1 MEEGPNDGRP
11 VKGIAMS
18 SELFTAED
26 LRQIRAEGQSEAQ
39 VREQI
44 ELFQRGFPPV
54 NLNRPCTVDDGIVVL
69 SKEDQDCFVQ
79 RHEQECRKNRMIK
92 FVPAS
97 GAASRMFREWFE
109 HLDRGALPSEAAGD
123 QLICDLRRFAFFEDL
138 RAAIRR
144 QGRNLDIWIAE
155 RRYGDILNCILTE
168 AGLNYGNLP
177 KALLKFHDYPAGSR
191 AALDEHLVEAAL
203 YARGGDGVCRVHFTL
218 SGEHEEI
225 VRDHL
230 TRVRSRY
237 EALYGV
243 SFDISLSIQSSSTN
257 TLAVDL
263 ENRPLRDDAGR
274 LVFRPGGH
282 GSLLVNMNSLNDS
295 DIVFLKNIDNVV
307 PDRLKPPTVHYKKVL
322 SGCLISLQEEIFRCL
337 KKIAGGLLAEDEL
350 EAVIRFCREKLH
362 IGFPPG
368 FGDLSPAARQR
379 LLFSRLNRPV
389 RLCGMVKNEGEPGGG
404 PFWVDEEDGTQSL
417 QIIEESQ
424 VDPHSASQRAIWSA
438 ATHFNPVDLV
448 CGVRDF
454 QGRKFDLMQFVNRK
468 TYSISLKSEK
478 GRALRALERP
488 GLWNGSMHGWT
499 TVFVEVP
506 VETFNPVKTIHD
518 LLRPQHLPGR

>member
-1 MEEGPNDGRP
+1 
-11 VKGIAMS
+11 MS
-18 SELFTAED
+18 TARFTED
-26 LRQIRAEGQSEAQ
+26 DLSQIQEEGQSEAQ

-54 NLNRPCTVDDGIVVL
+54 VLNRPCTMDDGIVVIP
-69 SKEDQDCFVQ
+69 KEDQDRFVQ
-79 RHEQECRKNRMIK
+79 CHERECRKNRMRK

-97 GAASRMFREWFE
+97 GAASRMFKEWFE
-109 HLDRGALPSEAAGD
+109 CLDRGAFPSEAAGGEF
-123 QLICDLRRFAFFEDL
+123 IRDLRQFAFYEDL

-144 QGRNLDIWIAE
+144 RGGSPDTWFAE

-177 KALLKFHDYPAGSR
+177 KALLKFHEYPAGSR
-191 AALDEHLVEAAL
+191 AAIEEHLVEAAR
-203 YARGGDGVCRVHFTL
+203 YARGGDGVCRIHFTV
-218 SGEHEEI
+218 SGEHGEI
-225 VRDHL
+225 VREHL
-230 TRVRSRY
+230 SRVRQRY
-237 EALYGV
+237 EESCGV
-243 SFDISLSIQSSSTN
+243 SFDIALSIQSPSTN

-263 ENRPLRDDAGR
+263 ENRPFRDDAGR

-282 GSLLVNMNSLNDS
+282 GSLLVNMNGMNDS
-295 DIVFLKNIDNVV
+295 DIVFLKNIDNIA
-307 PDRLKPPTVHYKKVL
+307 PDRLKPATVHYKKVL
-322 SGCLISLQEEIFRCL
+322 SGCLISLQEEIFRYL
-337 KKIAGGLLAEDEL
+337 KRMAEGPLTEDAQNA
-350 EAVIRFCREKLH
+350 AVRFCREKLH

-368 FGDLSPAARQR
+368 FDDLSPAAQRQ

-389 RLCGMVKNEGEPGGG
+389 RVCGMVKNEGEPGGG
-404 PFWVDEEDGTQSL
+404 PFWVVEEDGAQSV

-424 VDPHSASQRAIWSA
+424 VDPHSAPQRAIWSA

-454 QGRKFDLMQFVNRK
+454 QGRKFDLMRYVNRK
-468 TYSISLKSEK
+468 TFSISLKSEK

-499 TVFVEVP
+499 TIFVEVP
-506 VETFNPVKTIHD
+506 IETFNPVKTVYD
-518 LLRPQHLPGR
+518 LLRPQHLPGL

>member
-1 MEEGPNDGRP
+1 
-11 VKGIAMS
+11 MS
-18 SELFTAED
+18 TARFTED
-26 LRQIRAEGQSEAQ
+26 DLSQIQEEGQSEAQ

-54 NLNRPCTVDDGIVVL
+54 VLNRPCTMDDGIVVIP
-69 SKEDQDCFVQ
+69 KEDQDRFVQ
-79 RHEQECRKNRMIK
+79 CHERECRKNRMRK

-97 GAASRMFREWFE
+97 GAASRMFKEWFE
-109 HLDRGALPSEAAGD
+109 CLDRGAFPSEAAGGEF
-123 QLICDLRRFAFFEDL
+123 IRDLRQFAFYEDL

-144 QGRNLDIWIAE
+144 RGGSPDTWFAE

-177 KALLKFHDYPAGSR
+177 KALLKFHEYPAGSR
-191 AALDEHLVEAAL
+191 AAIEEHLVEAAR
-203 YARGGDGVCRVHFTL
+203 YTRGGDGVCRIHFTV

-225 VRDHL
+225 VRQHL
-230 TRVRSRY
+230 SRVRQRY
-237 EALYGV
+237 EESCGV
-243 SFDISLSIQSSSTN
+243 SFDIALSIQSPSTN

-263 ENRPLRDDAGR
+263 ENRPFRDDAGR

-282 GSLLVNMNSLNDS
+282 GSLLVNMNGLNGG

-307 PDRLKPPTVHYKKVL
+307 PDRLKSETVHYKKVL
-322 SGCLISLQEEIFRCL
+322 SGCLIRLQEEIFHF
-337 KKIAGGLLAEDEL
+337 LARMAEGPLETGER
-350 EAVIRFCREKLH
+350 EAVIRFCRERLG

-368 FGDLSPAARQR
+368 FDDLSPDEKQR
-379 LLFSRLNRPV
+379 HLFSRLNRPV
-389 RLCGMVKNEGEPGGG
+389 RVCGMVKNEGEPGGG

-417 QIIEESQ
+417 QIVEESQ
-424 VDPHSASQRAIWSA
+424 IDAQSEAQRAVWSA

-448 CGVRDF
+448 CGIRDYR
-454 QGRKFDLMQFVNRK
+454 GRNFDLQRFVNRK
-468 TYSISLKSEK
+468 TFSISQKSEK

-506 VETFNPVKTIHD
+506 IETFNPVKTVYD

>member
-1 MEEGPNDGRP
+1 
-11 VKGIAMS
+11 MS
-18 SELFTAED
+18 TAWFTED
-26 LRQIRAEGQSEAQ
+26 DLAQIRAEGQSEAQ
-39 VREQI
+39 VLEQLD
-44 ELFQRGFPPV
+44 LFRQGFPPV
-54 NLNRPCTVDDGIVVL
+54 ALNRPCTVGDGIAVIP
-69 SKEDQDCFVQ
+69 KEEQYGFVQ
-79 RHEQECRKNRMIK
+79 RHERECRKGRMLK

-109 HLDRGALPSEAAGD
+109 CLGRGGFPFGAAGEEFTG
-123 QLICDLRRFAFFEDL
+123 DLRRFAFFEDL
-138 RAAIRR
+138 QAAIRR
-144 QGRNLDIWIAE
+144 GGGSLDAWVAEGR
-155 RRYGDILNCILTE
+155 YVSILNSILTE

-177 KALLKFHDYPAGSR
+177 KALLKFHDYPDGSR
-191 AALDEHLVEAAL
+191 AAIDEHLAEAAL

-225 VRDHL
+225 VREHL
-230 TRVRSRY
+230 WRVRHRY
-237 EALYGV
+237 ERHYGA
-243 SFDISLSIQSSSTN
+243 SFDITLSIQSPSTN

-263 ENRPLRDDAGR
+263 ENRPFRDDAGR

-282 GSLLVNMNSLNDS
+282 GSLLVNMNGLNGG

-307 PDRLKPPTVHYKKVL
+307 PDRLKSETVHYKKVL
-322 SGCLISLQEEIFRCL
+322 SGCLIRLQEEIFHF
-337 KKIAGGLLAEDEL
+337 LARMAEGPLETGER
-350 EAVIRFCREKLH
+350 EAVIRFCRERLG

-368 FGDLSPAARQR
+368 FDDLSPDEKQR
-379 LLFSRLNRPV
+379 HLFSRLNRPV
-389 RLCGMVKNEGEPGGG
+389 RVCGMVKNEGEPGGG

-417 QIIEESQ
+417 QIVEESQ
-424 VDPHSASQRAIWSA
+424 IDAQSEAQRAVWSA

-448 CGVRDF
+448 CGIRDYR
-454 QGRKFDLMQFVNRK
+454 GRNFDLQRFVNRK
-468 TYSISLKSEK
+468 TFSISQKSEK

-506 VETFNPVKTIHD
+506 IETFNPVKTVYD